1 MGAYAINKERLINTF
16 VELIKVNS
24 PSLHEREIGELL
36 AIKLRKAGCSVT
48 MQDYGDSFNL
58 IAFKRGQNRSVPS
71 LILSAH
77 MDTIEASDGIMFS
90 IENDVIKTTGP
101 TVLGADDKGALAQI
115 IEALLVLQEQGI
127 PHGDIEI
134 IFSSAEETGLLGARN
149 LDFAGIRGRH
159 AIVLDSS
166 GSVGSLVVAAPAHV
180 TYEMQILGKSAHA
193 GIEPERGIS
202 AIRVASRIIAAIPD
216 GRIDPETTAN
226 IGIIK
231 GGSATNVVP
240 QEVVIKGE
248 IRGHSSE
255 KIEQTKSTIFGTARD
270 ITEQHHALL
279 TITEREEYAAYTI
292 DRRSPFL
299 VYLGSVL
306 KKCSLSPAYTV
317 TGGGSDENIFNQK
330 GIQAINISTGMQKV
344 HSTEEFISIKDLY
357 DGCMFVINAI
367 AGFDSFAAHCRQKK
381 R

>member
-1 MGAYAINKERLINTF
+1 MQSKYAINKERLINTF

-24 PSLHEREIGELL
+24 PSLQEREIGELL
-36 AIKLRKAGCSVT
+36 AVELRKAGCSVT

-58 IAFKRGQNRSVPS
+58 IAFKEGPNRAVPT

-77 MDTIEASDGIMFS
+77 MDTIEPSAGIIFS
-90 IENDVIKTTGP
+90 IDNGIIRTTGP
-101 TVLGADDKGALAQI
+101 TILGADDKSALAQI

-134 IFSSAEETGLLGARN
+134 IFSSSEETGLLGARN

-166 GSVGSLVVAAPAHV
+166 GSVGSLVVAAPTHV

-202 AIRVASRIIAAIPD
+202 AIRVASRIIAEIPD

-231 GGSATNVVP
+231 GGTATNVVP
-240 QEVVIKGE
+240 QDVTIKGE
-248 IRGHSSE
+248 IRGHSAE
-255 KIEQTKSTIFGTARD
+255 KIEHTKKRIFGTARD
-270 ITEQHHALL
+270 ITEQHHAL
-279 TITEREEYAAYTI
+279 ITMAEREEYAAYTI
-292 DRRSPFL
+292 DRSSPFL
-299 VYLGSVL
+299 LYLAGVL
-306 KKCSLSPAYTV
+306 KKCSLTPVYKV
-317 TGGGSDENIFNQK
+317 TGGGSDANILNQK
-330 GIQAINISTGMQKV
+330 GILAINISTGMQKV

-357 DGCMFVINAI
+357 AGCMVVINAI
-367 AGFDSFAAHCRQKK
+367 AGFDSFLKQ
-381 R
+381 

>member
-1 MGAYAINKERLINTF
+1 MNSAYAVNKERLINTF
-16 VELIKVNS
+16 IELIKVNS
-24 PSLHEREIGELL
+24 PSLNEGEIGELL
-36 AIKLRKAGCSVT
+36 AGKLRKAGCSVT
-48 MQDYGDSFNL
+48 MQDYGASFNL
-58 IAFKRGQNRSVPS
+58 IAFKEGSNRAVPS

-77 MDTIEASDGIMFS
+77 MDTIEPTEGIMFS
-90 IENDVIKTTGP
+90 IENDIIRTTGP
-101 TVLGADDKGALAQI
+101 TVLGSDDKGALAQV

-149 LDFAGIRGRH
+149 LDFAGIRGKH

-166 GSVGSLVVAAPAHV
+166 GSVGSLVFAAPAHII
-180 TYEMQILGKSAHA
+180 YEMQILGKAAHA

-202 AIRVASRIIAAIPD
+202 AIRVASRIIAEIPD
-216 GRIDPETTAN
+216 GRIDSETTAN

-248 IRGHSSE
+248 IRGHNAE
-255 KIEQTKSTIFGTARD
+255 KIEQTKRTIFETARG
-270 ITEQHHALL
+270 ITERHHAL
-279 TITEREEYAAYTI
+279 INISEQEEYTAYTI

-299 VYLGSVL
+299 LYLGSVL

-317 TGGGSDENIFNQK
+317 TGGGSDANIFNQK

-344 HSTEEFISIKDLY
+344 HSTEEFIRIKDLY
-357 DGCMFVINAI
+357 DGCMVVINAI
-367 AGFDSFAAHCRQKK
+367 ADFDSFLRQ
-381 R
+381 